1 MIMNARLTTP
11 LAFVL
16 QAIAWSPALAQNS
29 LTVPLEAVRISNPD
43 LAPESRGSVT
53 LFRLHPQYTLRTTQ
67 GASSTE
73 LSLGA
78 LVERSGN
85 TDLSANRSLP
95 SVRVL
100 WENES
105 PVAVFGLRASLEE
118 ASTRETEFADFGR
131 VTLDSKE
138 RTGAVGGTWTYN
150 LTAGTAL
157 EVDLSHARVTYDTPL
172 LVNHRETS
180 GSIAYRI
187 SASSNAR
194 YSLTAG
200 ASRLTPDGDRVRE
213 SRSELGFGYE
223 RDLSE
228 GLVLNAAAG
237 AVRTNT
243 VRGKTAPV
251 GALRLTY
258 TGERI
263 GYAVAWSREV
273 SADGVVAGYTRSQVF
288 DASATYPL
296 TINTSFSLGLSHA
309 QSLDGD
315 RDTGSMVYAR
325 IQSEITRFWA
335 VSMSLEQ
342 RRARPSGGPTAKG
355 HSVAIGLVYSH
366 PDF

>member
-1 MIMNARLTTP
+1 MNARLTTP
-11 LAFVL
+11 ALAFTL
-16 QAIAWSPALAQNS
+16 QAIVWSPVMAQNT

-43 LAPESRGSVT
+43 LSPESRGSVT
-53 LFRLHPQYTLRTTQ
+53 LFRLHPQYTLQTTQ
-67 GASSTE
+67 GASRTE
-73 LSLGA
+73 LALGA
-78 LVERSGN
+78 LIERSGN

-100 WENES
+100 WEYSS
-105 PVAVFGLRASLEE
+105 PVTVFGLRASLEE
-118 ASTRETEFADFGR
+118 ASTRETEFAEFGR
-131 VTLDSKE
+131 VALDSKE

-157 EVDLSHARVTYDTPL
+157 ELDLSHARVTYDTPL

-200 ASRLTPDGDRVRE
+200 ASRLTPDGGRERE
-213 SRSELGFGYE
+213 SRSELGLGYE
-223 RDLSE
+223 RDISE
-228 GLVLNAAAG
+228 GLVLNATAG

-288 DASATYPL
+288 DASATYPI
-296 TINTSFSLGLSHA
+296 TIDTSFSLGVSHA
-309 QSLDGD
+309 QALDGD

-325 IQSEITRFWA
+325 VQSELTRFWA
-335 VSMSLEQ
+335 ISMSLEQ
-342 RRARPSGGPTAKG
+342 RRAKPFGGPTAKG
-355 HSVAIGLVYSH
+355 HSVAVGLVYSH

>member
-1 MIMNARLTTP
+1 MKAQFTTP
-11 LAFVL
+11 LALAL
-16 QAIAWSPALAQNS
+16 QALFLSPVLAQNA

-53 LFRLHPQYTLRTTQ
+53 LYRLHPQYTLQTSQ
-67 GASSTE
+67 GASRTE

-78 LVERSGN
+78 LIEKSSD
-85 TDLSANRSLP
+85 TALSANRTLP

-100 WENES
+100 WENSS
-105 PVAVFGLRASLEE
+105 PVAILGLRASWEE
-118 ASTRETEFADFGR
+118 ASTRETEFAEFGR

-157 EVDLSHARVTYDTPL
+157 ELDLSHDRVTYDTPL

-180 GSIAYRI
+180 GSVAYRI
-187 SASSNAR
+187 SASANSR
-194 YSLTAG
+194 YRLTAG
-200 ASRLTPDGDRVRE
+200 VSRLTPDGDRERQ
-213 SRSELGFGYE
+213 SRSELGAGYE
-223 RDLSE
+223 RDISE
-228 GLVLNAAAG
+228 GLVLNATAG

-263 GYAVAWSREV
+263 GYAFAWSRDV
-273 SADGVVAGYTRSQVF
+273 SADGSVAGYTRSQVL
-288 DASATYPL
+288 DASASYPL
-296 TINTSFSLGLSHA
+296 SIDTSLSLGISHA

-315 RDTGSMVYAR
+315 RDAGSAVYAR
-325 IQSEITRFWA
+325 IQTELTRFWTL
-335 VSMSLEQ
+335 SMGLEQ
-342 RRARPSGGPTAKG
+342 RRAKPAAGPTAKG